1 MTETKTAKPAMLPLH
16 EAVARLLA
24 TISPRLQL
32 QTETLSLSAAL
43 DRTLAADV
51 VSPLAVPLATNSAMD
66 GYALRFADVTADP
79 AQRWPVVG
87 QSLAGHPFAGEVP
100 PGCCIR
106 ITTGAVV
113 PDELDTVVMQEETLL
128 DSGLLGS
135 PLRSQDT
142 HFNGDSQD
150 THQNCGHHTL
160 VLKRRPVAGQHIRL
174 RGSELEPG
182 QLVLQKGTV
191 LGPLQLG
198 LLATLGIARV
208 PVFLP
213 VRVGV
218 LSSGDEL
225 KQPGE
230 TLRPGDLFDSNRI
243 MLLSVLQRFGCAVT
257 DLGWVADDP
266 QALRTLLQQ
275 AAAQVDVIVTSGGVS
290 VGDADYTRQV
300 LAELGQMD
308 FWQVAI
314 KPGKPFAFGWLGR
327 PDSAVATTPVW
338 LFGLPGNPVSA
349 AVTCEQLLLPALK
362 LLSGQP
368 VTAAKLW
375 PARAGVALKKKPGRL
390 DMQRVSFT
398 VGADGIVAEPVGL
411 DSSGMLTSLL
421 QADALLQLEQERGD
435 VAAGEPV
442 LLQPKSHWW
451 L

>member
-1 MTETKTAKPAMLPLH
+1 MTETKTAKQAMLPLAD
-16 EAVARLLA
+16 AVERLLA
-24 TISPRLQL
+24 TISPQLQL
-32 QTETLSLSAAL
+32 QAETISLGAAL

-51 VSPLAVPLATNSAMD
+51 VSPLTVPLATNSAMD
-66 GYALRFADVTADP
+66 GYALRFADVTNDP
-79 AQRWPVVG
+79 AQHWPVVG
-87 QSLAGHPFAGEVP
+87 QSLAGHPFSGEVP

-113 PDELDTVVMQEETLL
+113 PAELDTVVMQEDTQL
-128 DSGLLGS
+128 DSG
-135 PLRSQDT
+135 
-142 HFNGDSQD
+142 HN
-150 THQNCGHHTL
+150 TL
-160 VLKRRPVAGQHIRL
+160 ELKRRPVAGQHIRL

-198 LLATLGIARV
+198 LLATLGIAKV

-314 KPGKPFAFGWLGR
+314 KPGKPFAFGWLARQGS
-327 PDSAVATTPVW
+327 SAAATTPVW

-368 VTAAKLW
+368 ATAAQLW
-375 PARAGVALKKKPGRL
+375 PARAAVALKKKPGRL
-390 DMQRVSFT
+390 DMQRVSFR
-398 VGADGIVAEPVGL
+398 VGADGLVAEPVGL

-421 QADALLQLEQERGD
+421 HADALLQLEQARGD
-435 VAAGEPV
+435 VAAGETV

>member
-1 MTETKTAKPAMLPLH
+1 MTETKTAKQAMLPLQD
-16 EAVARLLA
+16 AVARLLA
-24 TISPRLQL
+24 TIGPRLQL
-32 QTETLSLSAAL
+32 QTETISLGTAL

-66 GYALRFADVTADP
+66 GYALRFADVTNDP

-87 QSLAGHPFAGEVP
+87 QSLAGHPFAGEIP

-113 PDELDTVVMQEETLL
+113 PDELDTVVMQEETQL
-128 DSGLLGS
+128 DSQ
-135 PLRSQDT
+135 LRSEDT
-142 HFNGDSQD
+142 HSNGGTQD
-150 THQNCGHHTL
+150 THQNFGHHKL
-160 VLKRRPVAGQHIRL
+160 QLKRRPVAGQHIRL

-225 KQPGE
+225 KQLGE

-266 QALRTLLQQ
+266 QALRSLLQQ

-314 KPGKPFAFGWLGR
+314 KPGKPFAFGWLQR
-327 PDSAVATTPVW
+327 QDNTAATTPVW

-362 LLSGQP
+362 LLSGQS

-375 PARAGVALKKKPGRL
+375 PARAGVGLKKKPGRL
-390 DMQRVSFT
+390 DMQRVSIT

-421 QADALLQLEQERGD
+421 HADALLQLEQERGD
-435 VAAGEPV
+435 VAAGETV

>member
-1 MTETKTAKPAMLPLH
+1 MIETKTAKPAMLPLH

-128 DSGLLGS
+128 DSADSANTRTALL
-135 PLRSQDT
+135 
-142 HFNGDSQD
+142 
-150 THQNCGHHTL
+150 
-160 VLKRRPVAGQHIRL
+160 LKRRPVAGQHIRL

-266 QALRTLLQQ
+266 LALRSILQQ

-314 KPGKPFAFGWLGR
+314 KPGKPFAFGWLQRQG
-327 PDSAVATTPVW
+327 DAAAAAPVW

-362 LLSGQP
+362 LLSGQS
-368 VTAAKLW
+368 VIAAKLW

-390 DMQRVSFT
+390 DMQRVTFT
-398 VGADGIVAEPVGL
+398 VGADGVVAEPVGL

-421 QADALLQLEQERGD
+421 HADALLQLEQERGD

>member
-1 MTETKTAKPAMLPLH
+1 MTETKTAKPAMLPLQD
-16 EAVARLLA
+16 AVARLLA

-32 QTETLSLSAAL
+32 HTETLSLSAAL

-113 PDELDTVVMQEETLL
+113 PDELDTVVMQEDTQ
-128 DSGLLGS
+128 LGS
-135 PLRSQDT
+135 QSGSEDTHCIGKTQDT
-142 HFNGDSQD
+142 HKGI
-150 THQNCGHHTL
+150 GHTTL
-160 VLKRRPVAGQHIRL
+160 VIKRRPVAGQHIRL

-198 LLATLGIARV
+198 LLATLGIASV

-266 QALRTLLQQ
+266 LALRTLLQQ
-275 AAAQVDVIVTSGGVS
+275 AAGQVDVIVTSGGVS

-300 LAELGQMD
+300 LTEMGQMD

-314 KPGKPFAFGWLGR
+314 KPGKPFAFGWLQRQG
-327 PDSAVATTPVW
+327 DAAAAAPVW

-362 LLSGQP
+362 LLSGQS

-375 PARAGVALKKKPGRL
+375 PALAGVALKKKPGRL

-421 QADALLQLEQERGD
+421 HADALLQLEQERGD
-435 VAAGEPV
+435 VVAGEPV